1 LSTFLKG
8 FLYFYRKTNSMNYIK
23 YISIS
28 GLFSMLFVLPIFS
41 QTASVAVLEKMA
53 YSVSKDSVSTR
64 LEYLTSD
71 LLEGRDTGTK
81 GGELAA
87 AHLENYFKSL
97 SILPYFESY
106 RDTLSNF
113 ERPAYNVVGF
123 LEGTDL
129 KLKDEFIIFSA
140 HYDHI
145 GVIDKKVKND
155 SIANGANDNATGCL
169 AVAEIARYFSS
180 QKNNKRSILF
190 VFFSGE
196 EKGLLGSRHLAAK
209 LKSEN
214 FNLYSMLNFEMIG
227 VPMKR
232 DFLTYIT
239 GYNKSN
245 MAEKLNEYAGK
256 KTVGFLQA
264 ELHYRLFMASD
275 NFPFFLEFNVPAQT
289 VSTFDFENYEYYHHV
304 SDDFSQMNTEF
315 MTDYIQEMLPIVT
328 KMVNASEKEIVLK
341 K

>member
-1 LSTFLKG
+1 
-8 FLYFYRKTNSMNYIK
+8 MNYIK
-23 YISIS
+23 HISIS

-41 QTASVAVLEKMA
+41 QSASVAVSEKMA

-81 GGELAA
+81 GGALAA

-113 ERPAYNVVGF
+113 EKPAYNVVGF
-123 LEGTDL
+123 LEGTDP
-129 KLKDEFIIFSA
+129 KLKHEFIIFSA

-145 GVIDKKVKND
+145 GIIDKKVKND

-245 MAEKLNEYAGK
+245 MAEKMNEYAGK

-289 VSTFDFENYEYYHHV
+289 VSTFDFENYQYYHHV

-315 MTDYIQEMLPIVT
+315 MTEYIQEMLPIVT

>member
-1 LSTFLKG
+1 MNYFKHNITIGTFLLFFTYSLSAQSTITTVSEKG
-8 FLYFYRKTNSMNYIK
+8 TYRVN
-23 YISIS
+23 
-28 GLFSMLFVLPIFS
+28 
-41 QTASVAVLEKMA
+41 
-53 YSVSKDSVSTR
+53 KDSVSTR

-71 LLEGRDTGTK
+71 LLEGRDTGAR
-81 GGELAA
+81 GSELAA
-87 AHLENYFKSL
+87 NHLEKYFKSIGL
-97 SILPYFESY
+97 LPYFKTY
-106 RDTLSNF
+106 RDALSNF
-113 ERPAYNVVGF
+113 EKPAYNIVGW
-123 LEGTDL
+123 LEGTDP

-145 GVIDKKVKND
+145 GFIDKKVQND
-155 SIANGANDNATGCL
+155 SIANGANDNASGCL

-180 QKNNKRSILF
+180 QKNNKRSIMF

-209 LKSEN
+209 LKNEN

-227 VPMKR
+227 VPMQR

-245 MAEKLNEYAGK
+245 MAEKLNEYAAGK

-264 ELHYRLFMASD
+264 ELQYRLFMASD

-289 VSTFDFENYEYYHHV
+289 VSTFDFENYSYYHHV
-304 SDDFSQMNTEF
+304 SDDFSQMNTQF

-328 KMVNASEKEIVLK
+328 KMVNASEKEIILK

>member
-1 LSTFLKG
+1 MRKFLRG
-8 FLYFYRKTNSMNYIK
+8 FLYFYRKTKFMNSIK

-28 GLFSMLFVLPIFS
+28 GLFAMLFVLPIFS
-41 QTASVAVLEKMA
+41 QSASVEVSDKMA
-53 YSVSKDSVSTR
+53 YKVSKDSVSTR
-64 LEYLTSD
+64 LQYLTSD
-71 LLEGRDTGTK
+71 LLAGRDTGTK

-87 AHLENYFKSL
+87 AHLENYFTSL

-106 RDTLSNF
+106 RDALSNF
-113 ERPAYNVVGF
+113 DKPAFNIVGF
-123 LEGTDL
+123 LEGTDP
-129 KLKDEFIIFSA
+129 KLKEEFIIFSA

-239 GYNKSN
+239 GYKKSN

-256 KTVGFLQA
+256 KTIGFLQA

-289 VSTFDFENYEYYHHV
+289 VSTFDFENYDFYHHV

>member
-1 LSTFLKG
+1 M
-8 FLYFYRKTNSMNYIK
+8 NSIK

-28 GLFSMLFVLPIFS
+28 GLFSMLFVVPIFS
-41 QTASVAVLEKMA
+41 QSPSVAVSEKVA
-53 YSVSKDSVSTR
+53 YKVSKDSVSTR

-71 LLEGRDTGTK
+71 ILAGRDTGTK

-97 SILPYFESY
+97 SILPYFDSY

-113 ERPAYNVVGF
+113 KKPAYNVVGF
-123 LEGTDL
+123 LEGTDP

-145 GVIDKKVKND
+145 GVIDKRVKND

-190 VFFSGE
+190 IFFSGE

-209 LKSEN
+209 LKNEN

-245 MAEKLNEYAGK
+245 MAEKFNEYAGK

-289 VSTFDFENYEYYHHV
+289 VSTFDFENYDYYHHV
-304 SDDFSQMNTEF
+304 SDDFSQMNTQF
-315 MTDYIQEMLPIVT
+315 MTDYIEEMLPIVT

>member
-1 LSTFLKG
+1 MSTFLKG
-8 FLYFYRKTNSMNYIK
+8 FLYFYRKTNFMNYIK
-23 YISIS
+23 HISIS
-28 GLFSMLFVLPIFS
+28 GLFLMFFVLPIFS
-41 QTASVAVLEKMA
+41 QTVPVAISEKMA
-53 YSVSKDSVSTR
+53 YKVSKDSVSTR

-97 SILPYFESY
+97 SILPYFKSY

-113 ERPAYNVVGF
+113 EKPAYNVVGF
-123 LEGTDL
+123 LEGTDP
-129 KLKDEFIIFSA
+129 KLKEEFIIFSA

-180 QKNNKRSILF
+180 QKNNKRSVLF

-245 MAEKLNEYAGK
+245 MADKLNEYAGK

-304 SDDFSQMNTEF
+304 SDDFSQMNTQF